1 MSSNKCTE
9 SIFCKVLCP
18 VFALIINF
26 MPTPIF
32 GSGIAGTSSN
42 PQDEAAPLN
51 APDPEDVAFERSQNV
66 QPDRINKSLVW
77 NFFTKHPIRKGYA
90 ICKSC
95 QAAGKEEGDC
105 VYSAGGENKSNR
117 GTSSLMKHM
126 KRKHLT
132 EWTTAERLQREED
145 ERDRIAMNA
154 STLRTY
160 FGADR
165 SASGSGPPH
174 QKR

>member
-1 MSSNKCTE
+1 
-9 SIFCKVLCP
+9 
-18 VFALIINF
+18 
-26 MPTPIF
+26 
-32 GSGIAGTSSN
+32 
-42 PQDEAAPLN
+42 
-51 APDPEDVAFERSQNV
+51 
-66 QPDRINKSLVW
+66 
-77 NFFTKHPIRKGYA
+77 
-90 ICKSC
+90 
-95 QAAGKEEGDC
+95 
-105 VYSAGGENKSNR
+105 
-117 GTSSLMKHM
+117 M

-132 EWTTAERLQREED
+132 EWTTAERKQREED